1 MKLSPEER
9 KERKR
14 ESNKRYLQN
23 RTEEQ
28 KEERKVKRKEYY
40 ERNRGDRPRRIR
52 IPNLTEE
59 ERKEKK
65 REDNKRYS
73 QNMTK
78 ELSLLLLLSSPLL
91 GQETDLLFSL
101 TTTSGL

>member
-28 KEERKVKRKEYY
+28 KEERKVKRKESHKI
-40 ERNRGDRPRRIR
+40 RLQNR
-52 IPNLTEE
+52 TEE
-59 ERKEKK
+59 QRKEQKEKK
-65 REDNKRYS
+65 KEYLKRRY
-73 QNMTK
+73 QNMT
-78 ELSLLLLLSSPLL
+78 EEQRVERITTHPLIEPISKITFCNIINL
-91 GQETDLLFSL
+91 QN
-101 TTTSGL
+101 

>member
-28 KEERKVKRKEYY
+28 KEERKEYY
-40 ERNRGDRPRRIR
+40 KRRYQNR
-52 IPNLTEE
+52 TEE
-59 ERKEKK
+59 QK
-65 REDNKRYS
+65 NKTITPPKTNTH
-73 QNMTK
+73 QK
-78 ELSLLLLLSSPLL
+78 
-91 GQETDLLFSL
+91 
-101 TTTSGL
+101 

>member
-28 KEERKVKRKEYY
+28 R
-40 ERNRGDRPRRIR
+40 
-52 IPNLTEE
+52 E
-59 ERKEKK
+59 ERKEKRK
-65 REDNKRYS
+65 EYNKRYL
-73 QNMTK
+73 QNMTEEQK
-78 ELSLLLLLSSPLL
+78 EERKEERKEEGTKGEEKRIS
-91 GQETDLLFSL
+91 
-101 TTTSGL
+101 

>member
-28 KEERKVKRKEYY
+28 KEKRKVKKKEYDKR
-40 ERNRGDRPRRIR
+40 RN
-52 IPNLTEE
+52 
-59 ERKEKK
+59 
-65 REDNKRYS
+65 
-73 QNMTK
+73 QNMTEEQK
-78 ELSLLLLLSSPLL
+78 NKTITPTLKQTP
-91 GQETDLLFSL
+91 TKN
-101 TTTSGL
+101 TTK

>member
-28 KEERKVKRKEYY
+28 KEERKVKRNEYNKRRY
-40 ERNRGDRPRRIR
+40 QNR
-52 IPNLTEE
+52 TEE
-59 ERKEKK
+59 QK
-65 REDNKRYS
+65 NK
-73 QNMTK
+73 TIT
-78 ELSLLLLLSSPLL
+78 PL
-91 GQETDLLFSL
+91 
-101 TTTSGL
+101 